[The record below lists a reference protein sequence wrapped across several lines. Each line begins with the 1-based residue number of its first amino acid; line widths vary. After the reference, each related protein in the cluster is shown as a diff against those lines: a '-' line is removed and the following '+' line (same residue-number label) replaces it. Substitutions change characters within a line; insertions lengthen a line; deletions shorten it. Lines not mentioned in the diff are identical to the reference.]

1 MKKRNSTFIIMRREL
16 CAYFTNPAAY
26 IVTGLFLVFSGI
38 LFFSTF
44 FLNGRA
50 DLRNFFSLLPMLLSL
65 FVPALTMR
73 LFSEELRS
81 GSFETLMTL
90 PVTEAQVVLGKFLAA
105 FITSAAMLCPT
116 IFYAVTAR
124 VFGQPDIGPLI
135 GGYIGSLFLCAAY
148 SAVGIFASG
157 TTKNQIIAFFEALA
171 ICFALTLLGP
181 LLVFLPAP
189 LTRFFSW
196 AAATTH
202 FQSISRGIVDS
213 RDILYFAALVAL
225 FILLTIRRFVIKW
238 TKENSID
245 FVLALVILALANLA
259 GSRAFFRCDL
269 TSQKLYSLSKASAEL
284 AGNLQEP
291 LTVNVFFSSDLPAPY
306 NSVEQYLRD
315 ILLEYK
321 NAGNKNFSYKFFDMS
336 KEESEEAA
344 RSYGLG
350 QTQVQKVET
359 TEVSA
364 KAVWMSAAIVYGD
377 NVKTFDSLN
386 STAGLE
392 YTLTT
397 AMSKM
402 ISTADALEALTD
414 GLELTLYPAAEL
426 KKYGIAGL
434 GKIEGQAKSAVEELN
449 KKFDGKIKFSVKS
462 ASGQEAKD
470 LAEKYGIQSVNY
482 DDPETK
488 ESKTT
493 ALGLVLELNGE
504 FRNIP
509 LKLQNFFGWRLLGGE
524 NLAENISASAES
536 LLSKSV
542 EIAYITGHDELSLY
556 GNPYAQNQM
565 TAETFKNVLSDIYSF
580 KEVNLAEDEIPLN
593 IKCAIVNGPKKKFS
607 DKELRKLDQF
617 VMKGGNVLFCLE
629 PLVEEGGGRQ
639 APSYSKP
646 DTGLEKILASYG
658 LVPGANFVM
667 DQKCYEQRQSIGKS
681 AKMNWAPMIGPKQ
694 LDRKNPITKYI
705 PEMIFLQNG
714 SIDASAAQENPDA
727 KTTILARS
735 SEESWTASE
744 NIILYPGY
752 IFPPDDKEKI
762 HKNDL
767 AVLVEGKF
775 KSAFAGVAPE
785 ADEADKKKADGLEKG
800 AESDAISASEFL
812 DKSVRNAK
820 IILINS
826 AQVATQQLID
836 ENGREPMS
844 YFMRN
849 AVDYLNGEE
858 DYCEMRTKGISGNLL
873 DAKNA
878 ALATAFKLFNQFGL
892 AVLVALAGLLVWRL
906 RSVRRSE
913 IRIKYNPDDER
924 VIEKPRAAIPA
935 KAEKQNNDDGE
946 EK

>member
-16 CAYFTNPAAY
+16 CAYYTNPAAY
-26 IVTGLFLVFSGI
+26 IVTGLFLIFSGI

-44 FLNGRA
+44 FLNSRA

-105 FITSAAMLCPT
+105 FITSAGMLLPT
-116 IFYAVTAR
+116 LFYAITAR
-124 VFGQPDIGPLI
+124 VFGTPDAGPLV
-135 GGYIGSLFLCAAY
+135 GGYVGALFLCAAF
-148 SAVGIFASG
+148 SAVGIFSSG
-157 TTKNQIIAFFEALA
+157 TTKNQIIAFFAALA
-171 ICFALTLLGP
+171 ICFALTLVGS

-189 LTRFFSW
+189 LVKFLSWFSV
-196 AAATTH
+196 TSH

-213 RDILYFAALVAL
+213 RDILYFAALASL
-225 FILLTIRRFVIKW
+225 FLLLTARKFAINW
-238 TKENSID
+238 TKEKSLD
-245 FVLALVILALANLA
+245 LFLALAILALANLA
-259 GSRAFFRCDL
+259 GSRAFFRLDL

-284 AGNLQEP
+284 VANLQEP
-291 LTVNVFFSSDLPAPY
+291 LNVNVFFSSDLPAPY
-306 NSVEQYLRD
+306 NNVEQYLRD

-321 NAGNKNFSYKFFDMS
+321 NAGNKNFSYKFFDMN
-336 KEESEEAA
+336 KAESQEAA
-344 RSYGLG
+344 RSYGLN

-364 KAVWMSAAIVYGD
+364 KAVWMSCAIVYGD

-392 YTLTT
+392 YNLTT

-402 ISTADALEALTD
+402 ISASDALAALSD
-414 GLELTLYPAAEL
+414 GLALTLYPASEL
-426 KKYGIAGL
+426 KEYGIAGL
-434 GKIEGQAKSAVEELN
+434 NKIEGQAKRAVEELN
-449 KKFDGKIKFSVKS
+449 KKFDGKIKFFVKN
-462 ASGQEAKD
+462 ASGQEAVE
-470 LAEKYGIQSVNY
+470 LAEKYGVQNVSY
-482 DDPETK
+482 TDPKTK
-488 ESKTT
+488 ESKST
-493 ALGLVLELNGE
+493 ALGLTLELNGD

-524 NLAENISASAES
+524 NLEENISSSAES

-542 EIAYITGHDELSLY
+542 EIAYITGHDELPLY
-556 GNPYAQNQM
+556 RNPYDQSQM

-580 KEVNLAEDEIPLN
+580 KEVNLAEADIPLN

-617 VMKGGNVLFCLE
+617 IMKGGNVLFCLE
-629 PLVEEGGGRQ
+629 PLNEQ
-639 APSYSKP
+639 ANGNQPPTYSKP
-646 DTGLEKILASYG
+646 DTGLEKILSAYG

-667 DQKCYEQRQSIGKS
+667 DENCYEQRQSIGKS
-681 AKMNWAPMIGPKQ
+681 AKMNWAPLLGPKQ
-694 LDRKNPITKYI
+694 LDRKSPITKYI

-714 SIDASAAQENPDA
+714 SIDASAALADHDL

-735 SEESWTASE
+735 SENSWTASE

-752 IFPPDDKEKI
+752 IFPPDDKEKMRQS
-762 HKNDL
+762 DL

-775 KSAFAGVAPE
+775 KSAFAGVAPQAE
-785 ADEADKKKADGLEKG
+785 DGEDKKSEGLEKG
-800 AESDAISASEFL
+800 AETDEISAQEYL
-812 DKSVRNAK
+812 DKGIRNAK
-820 IILINS
+820 IALVNS
-826 AQVATQQLID
+826 SQVTTPQLID

-873 DAKNA
+873 DSKNV
-878 ALATAFKLFNQFGL
+878 ALATFFKLFNQFGL

-906 RSVRRSE
+906 RAVRRAE
-913 IRIKYNPDDER
+913 IRAKYNPNDER
-924 VIEKPRAAIPA
+924 VVEKPRARAAA
-935 KAEKQNNDDGE
+935 KEENQNNDDGE
-946 EK
+946 QK